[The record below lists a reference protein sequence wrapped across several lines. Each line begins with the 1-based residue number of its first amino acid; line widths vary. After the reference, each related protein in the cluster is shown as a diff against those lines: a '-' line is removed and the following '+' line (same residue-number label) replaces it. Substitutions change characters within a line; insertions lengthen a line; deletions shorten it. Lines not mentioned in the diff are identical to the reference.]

1 MKENQIILL
10 LVLAFLIGV
19 SFIDVKKKKVPM
31 WTLLI
36 LLVGG
41 IVHQIMDFQGFWL
54 LLYDCMPGIVLLMIA
69 RITSQQ
75 IGYGDGLLV
84 LGIGMLL
91 GIQKSI
97 LVIMFAL
104 MGSFIIA
111 SILLLCKKANR
122 KTQIPFFPCVL
133 AGYLMQIIVIGW

>member
-84 LGIGMLL
+84 LGIGMIL